1 LIRLLNKRSAFALF
15 GLLALVAVGAL
26 ANGAIKIRPA
36 ADEDHRLAV
45 AVYPSGMGRLLVTDG
60 VSGNTFWISKDTAFA
75 AGSIY
80 TQSPSDS
87 GVTNFVGTV
96 DPKSGLI
103 TPLAVGFTK
112 ATGMVFVPSTP
123 STED

>member
-1 LIRLLNKRSAFALF
+1 
-15 GLLALVAVGAL
+15 
-26 ANGAIKIRPA
+26 
-36 ADEDHRLAV
+36 
-45 AVYPSGMGRLLVTDG
+45 MGRLLVTDG

-80 TQSPSDS
+80 TQSPNDS

-96 DPKSGLI
+96 DPKTGFI